1 MDEAHIRNEL
11 QKAMVVAGVVP
22 LSKEGKHDIENIVPA
37 CKSCNSKKHNTSLLL
52 FLYGRLSC

>member
-1 MDEAHIRNEL
+1 MKPVYNRQENLTVDH
-11 QKAMVVAGVVP
+11 VVP